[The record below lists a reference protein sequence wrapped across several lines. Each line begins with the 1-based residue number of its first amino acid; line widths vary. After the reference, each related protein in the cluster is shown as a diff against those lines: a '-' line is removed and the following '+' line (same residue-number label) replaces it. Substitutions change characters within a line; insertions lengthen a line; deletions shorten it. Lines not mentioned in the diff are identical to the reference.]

1 MVSFKKLL
9 SAALMASSTLAMAT
23 PRAGHHPHPHAHAHV
38 RRSGSTSSMKKQGAA
53 YNDISAVQA
62 LDQGDKGV
70 GWAYNWAASPDGS
83 LPDGVE
89 FVPML
94 WGTKT
99 LTQFLSGI
107 EAILGGNNVKYVMAF
122 NEPDIGNQAA
132 LAATHAIS
140 LFKKF
145 LSPYSGRVKLVSP
158 CVTNSPQQGQ
168 GLSWLTDFL
177 GGCTDCG
184 VEALAV
190 HWYGESVDDFTSF
203 VKKSMDLASKHNIPE
218 VWVTEFAL
226 NQDTAQGGSNQQSA
240 DFITQARSFLDKQ
253 DMVTRYAYFWA
264 QNNFLVQGNQPSQAG
279 QAYIN

>member
-1 MVSFKKLL
+1 MVSFKKLF
-9 SAALMASSTLAMAT
+9 STALMATSALAMAT
-23 PRAGHHPHPHAHAHV
+23 PRAGHHPHAHAHV
-38 RRSGSTSSMKKQGAA
+38 RRGGSSGSSAKKQGAA
-53 YNDISAVQA
+53 YNDASAAQA
-62 LDQGDKGV
+62 LGNGV
-70 GWAYNWAASPDGS
+70 GWAYNWASSPDGS

-89 FVPML
+89 YVPML

-107 EAILGGNNVKYVMAF
+107 EALLGGKDVKYVMAF
-122 NEPDIGNQAA
+122 NEPDINNQAS
-132 LAATHAIS
+132 LAATQAIS

-168 GLSWLTDFL
+168 GLSWLTEFL
-177 GGCTDCG
+177 GGCSDCG

-190 HWYGESVDDFTSF
+190 HWYGDSVDDFTKF
-203 VKKSMDLASKHNIPE
+203 VKESMDLASKHNIPE

-226 NQDTAQGGSNQQSA
+226 NQDTAQQRSDQHSA
-240 DFITQARSFLDKQ
+240 DFIRQARSFLDKQ

-264 QNNFLVQGNQPSQAG
+264 QNNFLVQGNKPSVAG
-279 QAYIN
+279 QAYIE